1 MPVILYLWS
10 FNRTKSLILKNLILL
25 LSAILCGTSCTEQK
39 KADENS
45 SLFVQTD
52 GIRFSLGG
60 RDLYFLGTNY
70 WYGPALALMQDTVR
84 GIGRLRMELDFLKAH
99 GMTNL
104 RICAAVEGSG
114 IIQDVPRIE
123 PVFQSAPGVFEV
135 RNLRG
140 LDIVLDEM
148 ARRDMKAVLFFSNN
162 WEWSG
167 GFLQY
172 LSWNK
177 IVDDSSFVR
186 KMDWDRL
193 RDEVSRF
200 YSCAP
205 CKQQYEA
212 QVRAIIGHINS
223 INGRK
228 YSEDPTVFAWQLANE
243 PRPMRPAAID
253 AYKDWISQIAA
264 VIKSLDT
271 NHLLAIGVEGEI
283 GTENI
288 DVFKTIH
295 SDKNIDYATIHIWP
309 RNWAWY
315 TDLDDEEQQTKVL
328 RMTTDYIG
336 KHADVMK
343 AIGKPLVLEE
353 FGYPRDGN
361 SFEPAATTRARDRFY
376 DNILQYWH
384 RSKSQRDVLAG
395 CNFWAFGG
403 TARPIPGQKF
413 RKPGDDFTG
422 DPPME
427 EQGLY
432 SVFDSDTSTWKVIE
446 KYNGIK

>member
-1 MPVILYLWS
+1 M
-10 FNRTKSLILKNLILL
+10 KNLILL
-25 LSAILCGTSCTEQK
+25 LAAILCSASCAEQK
-39 KADENS
+39 KAGEVS
-45 SLFVQTD
+45 SPFVQTN
-52 GIRFSLGG
+52 GIRFSLDG
-60 RDLYFLGTNY
+60 RDLYYLGTNY

-84 GIGRLRMELDFLKAH
+84 GIGRLRTELDFLKAH
-99 GMTNL
+99 GITNL

-114 IIQDVPRIE
+114 MIQSVPRIE
-123 PVFQSAPGVFEV
+123 PVFQSAPGIFEV

-140 LDIVLDEM
+140 LDIMLDEM
-148 ARRDMKAVLFFSNN
+148 ARREMKAVLFFSNN

-172 LSWNK
+172 LNWNK
-177 IVDDSSFVR
+177 IIDDTSFVR
-186 KMDWDRL
+186 KMDWERL

-200 YSCAP
+200 YSCEP

-212 QVRAIIGHINS
+212 QVRAIIGHTNS

-228 YSEDPTVFAWQLANE
+228 YSEDPVIFSWQLANE

-253 AYKDWISQIAA
+253 AYKDWISNIAA

-271 NHLLAIGVEGEI
+271 NHLLTIGVEGEI

-288 DVFKTIH
+288 DVFKAIH

-309 RNWAWY
+309 RNWSWY
-315 TDLDDEEQQTKVL
+315 TDLDNEEQQVKVL
-328 RMTTDYIG
+328 RMTTEYISR
-336 KHADVMK
+336 HADVMK

-361 SFEPAATTRARDRFY
+361 SFDPAVSTRIRDSFY
-376 DNILQYWH
+376 DSILQYWS
-384 RSKSQRDVLAG
+384 RSRTNRDVLAG

-403 TARPIPGQKF
+403 MARPIPGQKF
-413 RKPGDDFTG
+413 RKPGDDFMG

-432 SVFDSDTSTWKVIE
+432 SVFDSDTSTWKVIG